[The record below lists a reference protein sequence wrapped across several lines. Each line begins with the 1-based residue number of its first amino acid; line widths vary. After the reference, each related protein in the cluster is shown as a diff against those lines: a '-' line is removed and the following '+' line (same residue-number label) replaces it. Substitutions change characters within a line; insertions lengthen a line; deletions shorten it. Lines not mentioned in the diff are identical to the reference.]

1 MKRKTFEQKRE
12 EIKKLTETMNESI
25 ASYFETPEQMAE
37 HLEFMM
43 QFYHYSLRN
52 TALIQNQFS
61 GAQAVGSYKF
71 WKEKGFQV
79 QKGEKAIQILVP
91 NKTQPKFKGDDRKWK
106 CIKYATTQEK
116 ERIKAGELEKKE
128 GKMYFGKGSVFDIS
142 QTNAKASDLP
152 EIFPNKWMEG
162 NVANYQAMLGAMQ
175 EVGNNLE
182 VTIGEP
188 MEELGSAK
196 GAFYYGMGNRQN
208 HIGLNPR
215 NGELQNVKT
224 LLHELAHA
232 KLHSS
237 PEKHMNLS
245 SEEKE
250 FQAEMTAYAVA
261 SYFDIDTSDYSL
273 GYLANWTQGKELQD
287 KAKLLEEVRMA
298 SVEFI
303 EIMEPEFMKD
313 QSKNLAIGK
322 DVFLQIIQ
330 DRKDTSELVEVNQE
344 AMDYIIE
351 NMEEEHTKGLF
362 YCVDGDVVVGID
374 NSTNEAWTEE
384 FNHAVKCKAWLKGYD
399 LDVEKPQ
406 IFIEKSEAPELQN
419 NMMLEFAE
427 GNEMLEKLEEK
438 YQEQGKVYE
447 TKYSIVFPEK
457 RDSDFEVVDARKLK
471 VGEGEYLNAY
481 HQMKDSGN
489 LAKQQETILDDN
501 VYNSYLLKEDVKLEE
516 RKKIDKNKDIQE
528 VGMEMM

>member
-1 MKRKTFEQKRE
+1 MSSQLGALFLFCRKDDSMKRKTLEQKRKE
-12 EIKKLTETMNESI
+12 VKELTETMNKSI

-52 TALIQNQFS
+52 TALIQNQFN
-61 GAQAVGSYKF
+61 GAKAVGSYKF

-79 QKGEKAIQILVP
+79 QKGEKAIKILVP
-91 NKTQPKFKGDDRKWK
+91 NKTQPKFKRDDGKWK
-106 CIKYATTQEK
+106 GIKYANAREK

-152 EIFPNKWMEG
+152 EISPNKWMEG
-162 NVANYQAMLGAMQ
+162 NVANYQAIIGAMQ
-175 EVGNNLE
+175 EVGNNLD

-232 KLHSS
+232 RLHSS
-237 PEKHMNLS
+237 SENRMNIS

-261 SYFDIDTSDYSL
+261 SYFNIDTSDYSL

-287 KAKLLEEVRMA
+287 KAKLLEEVREA
-298 SVEFI
+298 SVEYI
-303 EIMEPEFMKD
+303 EIMEPELMKE
-313 QSKNLAIGK
+313 QAKSLENGK
-322 DVFLQIIQ
+322 ELFLQAVQ
-330 DRKDTSELVEVNQE
+330 DRTDTSELVDVNQE
-344 AMDYIIE
+344 VMDYIIDH
-351 NMEEEHTKGLF
+351 MEEEHTKGLY
-362 YCVDGDVVVGID
+362 YCVDSDVVVGVD
-374 NSTNEAWTEE
+374 NSTNEALAEE
-384 FNHAVKCKAWLKGYD
+384 FDHVVKCKAWLKGYD
-399 LDVEKPQ
+399 LDIEKPQ
-406 IFIEKSEAPELQN
+406 MFIEKSEAPELEDN
-419 NMMLEFAE
+419 TMMEFAE

-438 YQEQGKVYE
+438 YQEQSQFCE
-447 TKYSIVFPEK
+447 TKYS
-457 RDSDFEVVDARKLK
+457 
-471 VGEGEYLNAY
+471 
-481 HQMKDSGN
+481 
-489 LAKQQETILDDN
+489 
-501 VYNSYLLKEDVKLEE
+501 
-516 RKKIDKNKDIQE
+516 
-528 VGMEMM
+528 